1 MASNTPVRG
10 DDELLST
17 PMEIRQT
24 PQPPRQSR
32 DDLLAQLLSE
42 VSALRDENA
51 EFRTTVKKLKKPKS
65 RRALFHGTSREI
77 DPACSDAVRKVYR
90 ELLLNHQSDQENEE
104 QVLAFNFGVK

>member
-77 DPACSDAVRKVYR
+77 DPACSVSI
-90 ELLLNHQSDQENEE
+90 SD
-104 QVLAFNFGVK
+104 VFLKTKLHVSL